1 MAKKKKSKKFD
12 PSKQH
17 TVWLTLEDFAAAL
30 GIELKKTKIKK
41 DDKSK

>member
-17 TVWLTLEDFAAAL
+17 TVFLTLEELAAVL
-30 GIELKKTKIKK
+30 GVDLKKTKIKK
-41 DDKSK
+41 LIKP